1 MVKGHLGVLAEV
13 PFPCRVRSLFY
24 GELFHWEPWNLT
36 CISCLFSYGDQE
48 KTVLFSI
55 SQGWLVLVKIYL
67 GNSFSSAW
75 IQGLKIPTFSYFCC
89 IGWKNST
96 IFTRKIIFSVS
107 ICPLVELKVENCWKS
122 IAHIGESDDLLGS
135 QVVPIL
141 VSSTEWLGAK
151 ALEP

>member
-1 MVKGHLGVLAEV
+1 MVKGHLEVL
-13 PFPCRVRSLFY
+13 PKCLFPAVSGAFSMVNYFTGSPGTWLAF
-24 GELFHWEPWNLT
+24 LV
-36 CISCLFSYGDQE
+36 LFSYGDQE

-89 IGWKNST
+89 IGWKDST
-96 IFTRKIIFSVS
+96 IFSRKIIFSVS
-107 ICPLVELKVENCWKS
+107 ICPLVDLKVENCWKS
-122 IAHIGESDDLLGS
+122 IAHIGKSDDLLGS

-141 VSSTEWLGAK
+141 VSSTEWLGAE